1 MAGAGFGSARLA
13 AMARRIGTIPR
24 FGAAAVAATWLAALW
39 ASAQPAGKPPV
50 PPGEPT
56 AGPAVVML
64 TTGIDYTRPSVA
76 RKLARDGEGELAGW
90 DAVDRDRRPYG
101 TDPMQSRLV
110 EIAPG
115 RVIPIRVDP
124 ANAASVTEATAFV
137 RKTGS
142 RVLIVPIALF
152 GVSQPAELSKI
163 INDADLLVIAAGAD
177 DGRPH
182 DLPAD
187 ARDRI
192 IVVGALSS
200 EGASV
205 AANAASVDVVLLPP
219 AAAREAPGDGRRA
232 PRNAPEAAILFSAQ
246 LACRKSE
253 LAAAKDARDAKR
265 ILLVA
270 ARPERGGLPP
280 VLEDCTR
287 TLAPR

>member
-1 MAGAGFGSARLA
+1 MSTSL
-13 AMARRIGTIPR
+13 RIS
-24 FGAAAVAATWLAALW
+24 AAAAAATWLAALPLQ
-39 ASAQPAGKPPV
+39 AQSGGKPPV

-56 AGPAVVML
+56 SGPAVVML

-101 TDPMQSRLV
+101 VDPVQSRLI

-124 ANAASVTEATAFV
+124 ANPASVTDAAAFA

-152 GVSQPAELSKI
+152 GTSQPAELAKF
-163 INDADLLVIAAGAD
+163 INEADMLVVAAGTD
-177 DGRPH
+177 DGRPL
-182 DLPAD
+182 DLPAE

-192 IVVGALSS
+192 IVVGALPS
-200 EGASV
+200 EPASV
-205 AANAASVDVVLLPP
+205 TANAASVDVILLPP
-219 AAAREAPGDGRRA
+219 AAAREAPGDGLRA
-232 PRNAPEAAILFSAQ
+232 PRTSAEAAILFSAQ

-265 ILLVA
+265 ILVA
-270 ARPERGGLPP
+270 AARSERRGLPP